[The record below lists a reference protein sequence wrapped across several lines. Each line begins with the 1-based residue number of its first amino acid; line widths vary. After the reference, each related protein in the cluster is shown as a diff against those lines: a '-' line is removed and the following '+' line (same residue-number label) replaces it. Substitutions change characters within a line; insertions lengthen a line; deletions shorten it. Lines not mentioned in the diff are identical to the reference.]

1 MKRLF
6 AIIFIL
12 SLIFS
17 TSNAQLVTN
26 VSKTG
31 ITAANFLEI
40 GVGARALGMGGAFV
54 GTADDAS
61 ALYWNVAG
69 IAQLPQPE
77 VLLVHTE
84 WIADMKFDFAGI
96 TLPLGALGSIGVSV
110 TTLSMDDMMVRTV
123 ERPEGTGEFFSAGD
137 MSLALSYARNL
148 TDRFAIGFSGRY
160 IQQNIWKET
169 AHGFALDIGTIFTT
183 GLHGMRIGAVLS
195 NFGTDMRMDGKDLL
209 VYHDID
215 PNKLGNNDRIFAD
228 LHTDSW
234 PLPLTFQFGLAMEP
248 YKSDDHRL
256 TIAVDAMH
264 PSDNTESINIG
275 AEYAFHEMFVFRG
288 GYHNLFQRDT
298 EEGLTVGAGFT
309 QRFLGNMK
317 VCLDYAYADFGRLQ
331 NTQRI
336 TLRMVF

>member
-6 AIIFIL
+6 IF
-12 SLIFS
+12 LIFVGLVFS
-17 TSNAQLVTN
+17 KSNAQLITN
-26 VSKTG
+26 VSKVG

-69 IAQLPQPE
+69 IARLPQPE

-96 TLPLGALGSIGVSV
+96 TLPLGTLGSLGASV
-110 TTLSMDDMMVRTV
+110 TVLSMDDMKVRTV
-123 ERPEGTGEFFSAGD
+123 ERPKGTGEFFSAGD

-148 TDRFAIGFSGRY
+148 TDRFAVGFTGRF
-160 IQQNIWKET
+160 IQQNIWKES
-169 AHGFALDIGTIFTT
+169 AHGIALDVGTIFTT
-183 GLHGMRIGAVLS
+183 GLHGLRIGAVLS

-234 PLPLTFQFGLAMEP
+234 PLPLTFQFGLAMDAL
-248 YKSDDHRL
+248 KSNEHRL
-256 TIAVDAMH
+256 TVAVDAMH
-264 PSDNTESINIG
+264 PSDNTESLNLG
-275 AEYAFHEMFVFRG
+275 AEYAFHEMFIFRG
-288 GYHNLFQRDT
+288 GYRNLFQRDT
-298 EEGLTVGAGFT
+298 EEGVTVGAGFA
-309 QRFLGNMK
+309 QRFLGNIK
-317 VCLDYAYADFGRLQ
+317 FCLDYAYADFGRLQ

-336 TLRMVF
+336 AFRMVF

>member
-6 AIIFIL
+6 AILLIYIL
-12 SLIFS
+12 VFS
-17 TSNAQLVTN
+17 TTNAQLVTN
-26 VSKTG
+26 VSKVG

-69 IAQLPQPE
+69 IARLPQLE

-84 WIADMKFDFAGI
+84 WIADMKFDFVGI
-96 TLPLGALGSIGVSV
+96 TLPLGAFGSLGASITMLG
-110 TTLSMDDMMVRTV
+110 MDEMMVRTV

-137 MSLALSYARNL
+137 MSLALSYAKNL
-148 TDRFAIGFSGRY
+148 TDRFAIGFTGRF

-169 AHGFALDIGTIFTT
+169 AHGMALDVGTIFTT
-183 GLHGMRIGAVLS
+183 GLHGLRIGAVLS

-215 PNKLGNNDRIFAD
+215 QNKLGNNDRIFAN

-234 PLPLTFQFGLAMEP
+234 PLPLNFQFGLAMEP
-248 YKSDDHRL
+248 FKSNDHRL
-256 TIAVDAMH
+256 TVAVDAMH

-275 AEYAFHEMFVFRG
+275 AEYAFHEMFIFRG
-288 GYHNLFQRDT
+288 GYRSLFQRDS
-298 EEGLTVGAGFT
+298 EEGLTLGAGFA
-309 QRFLGNMK
+309 QRFLGNVK
-317 VCLDYAYADFGRLQ
+317 VCLNYAYADFGRLE

-336 TLRMVF
+336 ALRMVF